1 LKSNSNSASTDGLI
15 TQQHLSRLLPKLRES
30 GLITGKFSNVR
41 RINSLTSKGK
51 VMAELALQ
59 KKKAAKPYA

>member
-1 LKSNSNSASTDGLI
+1 MTNKI
-15 TQQHLSRLLPKLRES
+15 LPKLQQS
-30 GLITGKFSNVR
+30 GLITSRFPNVR

-51 VMAELALQ
+51 IMAELALQ